1 MEHTRN
7 TPVVRG
13 LWVLATFTFFVFGSA
28 VAQVQPDSR
37 AGALPGAMQPDLDHW
52 DLRVQADDEL
62 YIPPTVDRPL
72 SEEAGPRLNVNAL
85 QLDIDPKLDSLIDAE
100 LRASLDQ
107 ILNMKVVENQ
117 ATGFTIGRL
126 EHAAAAVTDRLR
138 EGGFILAWAFLP
150 QQSVQ
155 NETVVIN
162 VLSGTLEGVTV
173 EGNNRHKTARLIGP
187 FEDLLGSP
195 VRKDDV
201 EESIL
206 MVRDFP
212 GLSTSAVFS
221 PGTGVGTSMLT
232 LRVSEDP
239 FDIAFIADNHGTDST
254 GKNRLRAD
262 MLWNNPFGVS
272 DSLAINLLQTF
283 DPAENLYGGFQYAVP
298 IFRPDLTMSLGYSH
312 NVFEVAS
319 GIAAGAGVDG
329 KNLAGTTDVAWIGL
343 GKNLK
348 LTRRSRVDLG
358 FDLMAKNAVL
368 ENTGQVSE
376 DNLTVASL
384 YLAAEAF
391 DRIGKGGINQF
402 DLRYHQGI
410 PDFLGSMDESGNGG
424 ESTRTGGSGET
435 AGGDFSKITLR
446 YQRLQRISDRNSLLI
461 RAEAQF
467 SDDLLTSIEQF
478 MIGGPNSV
486 RAYPVAQY
494 LGDEGAFGSLEW
506 IFQLVDGANSSFSM
520 SLFADFAS
528 GTLNDP
534 LANEIADQDLSGWG
548 GGFSYTHTGNSGN
561 QFSFRLDIATPISDF
576 EPTDGNDPQ
585 FYGSFSYA
593 FR

>member
-7 TPVVRG
+7 SPAVRG
-13 LWVLATFTFFVFGSA
+13 LCVLAAFTTFVFGSA
-28 VAQVQPDSR
+28 IAQVQPDSR

-52 DLRVQADDEL
+52 DLRAQVDDEL
-62 YIPPTVDRPL
+62 YIPPSLDRPL
-72 SEEAGPRLNVNAL
+72 SEEAGPRIDVNAL
-85 QLDIDPKLDSLIDAE
+85 ELSIDPKLDSLIDAE

-107 ILNMKVVENQ
+107 ILNLLVVENQ
-117 ATGFTIGRL
+117 ASGFTIGRL
-126 EHAAAAVTDRLR
+126 ERAAAAVTDRLR

-162 VLSGTLEGVTV
+162 VLSGTLGGVTV
-173 EGNNRHKTARLIGP
+173 EGNNRHKTKRLIGP

-195 VRKDDV
+195 VRKDEV

-206 MVRDFP
+206 AVRNFP

-221 PGTGVGTSMLT
+221 PGTAVGTSMLT

-239 FDIAFIADNHGTDST
+239 FDAALVVDNHGTEST
-254 GKNRLRAD
+254 GKSRLRAD
-262 MLWNNPFGVS
+262 MLWYNPFGVG
-272 DSLAINLLQTF
+272 DSISVNLLQTF

-298 IFRPDLTMSLGYSH
+298 IFKPDLTMSLGYSH
-312 NVFEVAS
+312 NAFEVAS

-329 KNLAGTTDVAWIGL
+329 KNLAGVTDVAWMGL
-343 GKNLK
+343 SKNLR

-358 FDLMAKNAVL
+358 FDLMLKDAVL

-384 YLAAEAF
+384 YLAAEVV
-391 DRIGKGGINQF
+391 DRLGNGGINQF

-410 PDFLGSMDESGNGG
+410 PDFMGSMDESGNGG
-424 ESTRTGGSGET
+424 QSTRTGGSGES
-435 AGGDFSKITLR
+435 AGGDFKKINLR
-446 YQRLQRISDRNSLLI
+446 YQRLQRISSRNSLLI

-494 LGDEGAFGSLEW
+494 LGDEGAFASMEW
-506 IFQLVDGANSSFSM
+506 ILQMMDKANASFSM
-520 SLFADFAS
+520 SAFADFAN
-528 GTLNDP
+528 GKLNDP

-548 GGFSYTHTGNSGN
+548 VGFSFTHTGNSGN
-561 QFSFRLDIATPISDF
+561 QFSFRFDVATPISDID
-576 EPTDGNDPQ
+576 PTDGNDPQ